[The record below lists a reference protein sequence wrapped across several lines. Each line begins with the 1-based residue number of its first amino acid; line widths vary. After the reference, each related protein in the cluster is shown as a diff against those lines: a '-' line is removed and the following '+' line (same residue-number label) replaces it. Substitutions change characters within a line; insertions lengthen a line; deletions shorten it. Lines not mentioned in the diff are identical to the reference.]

1 MAPMPKNL
9 KPALREPSE
18 TNEVVKSSLRVT
30 RWAAGHMSGSVLA
43 QLLYSCGALRYES
56 PTWQGWR
63 RTGSTMARSFCAPRR
78 TPSRSSC
85 HCIRTCNRPYDSPST
100 PERRHAGL
108 PFFFWSGHG
117 SLKAGNPRLHSNYR
131 SRIQGVCCKHDAKW
145 SRSRQARISELLG
158 RIWYTK
164 IWYTKKL
171 VRKWKKT
178 KRIILVDEM
187 GFEPTTPAL
196 RTPCTPS

>member
-1 MAPMPKNL
+1 MGRGPYERLRARAITL
-9 KPALREPSE
+9 LLRRTALRISD
-18 TNEVVKSSLRVT
+18 V
-30 RWAAGHMSGSVLA
+30 
-43 QLLYSCGALRYES
+43 
-56 PTWQGWR
+56 
-63 RTGSTMARSFCAPRR
+63 
-78 TPSRSSC
+78 
-85 HCIRTCNRPYDSPST
+85 
-100 PERRHAGL
+100 AGL
-108 PFFFWSGHG
+108 EKNRIHDGQIFLRTAKNAKPVKLPLHPDLQPPLRFSQYPGAPTRPTAILLLEWPRFAQSR
-117 SLKAGNPRLHSNYR
+117 NPRLHSNYG
-131 SRIQGVCCKHDAKW
+131 SRIQGVCCKHVAKW

-196 RTPCTPS
+196 RTPCSHS